1 MKVSI
6 KQYAQALFDLTNG
19 KSEQDISIIVKNF
32 ADQLKKDGQLKN
44 AGAIMEKFGRLY
56 NETHG
61 IVEAAVSSRENLS
74 QDILGKIET
83 FVKNK
88 YGAKEVVLETA
99 VDGNIKGGIIIK
111 VGDEVI
117 DGSVASQ
124 LRKLRKELAR

>member
-61 IVEAAVSSRENLS
+61 IVEAAVSSRE
-74 QDILGKIET
+74 I
-83 FVKNK
+83 F
-88 YGAKEVVLETA
+88 
-99 VDGNIKGGIIIK
+99 
-111 VGDEVI
+111 
-117 DGSVASQ
+117 
-124 LRKLRKELAR
+124 